1 MGIRISEMEEATTFG
16 ADDYVP
22 IVTNGTNKKALGQ
35 KIKDFIAGFFAT
47 KNGDNITD
55 DSAFRTAIG
64 INAANTPF
72 LNTGTGMTAEDV
84 QAGIEELN
92 TSKANIDGSNIANPS
107 AFRSAIGL
115 NYDFIQ
121 SYDTKTIPSST
132 NNFYTLTN
140 KITIVGGI
148 WLLSYWAQF
157 SDNATGVRIL
167 TLSDSQNSSNDIV
180 YSKITNDAVGSAAL
194 TRMGNM
200 AIFNTGGLSYDIY
213 LNANQNS
220 GSNMTVT
227 GVLRA
232 LRLVN

>member
-1 MGIRISEMEEATTFG
+1 MATQLTR
-16 ADDYVP
+16 A
-22 IVTNGTNKKALGQ
+22 VTDGTVQSTNSAIDAL
-35 KIKDFIAGFFAT
+35 T
-47 KNGDNITD
+47 
-55 DSAFRTAIG
+55 SAVQG
-64 INAANTPF
+64 
-72 LNTGTGMTAEDV
+72 LGTTLGSD
-84 QAGIEELN
+84 
-92 TSKANIDGSNIANPS
+92 KANISGDNIANPS
-107 AFRSAIGL
+107 AFRQNIGL
-115 NYDFIQ
+115 TYDFIQ
-121 SYDTKTIPSST
+121 SNDTRSIASST

-140 KITIVGGI
+140 KITITGGI
-148 WLLSYWAQF
+148 WLISYWAQF

-232 LRLVN
+232 LKLVN

>member
-1 MGIRISEMEEATTFG
+1 MAEITTPIITDTTGQSIASAISG
-16 ADDYVP
+16 L
-22 IVTNGTNKKALGQ
+22 GTALGSD
-35 KIKDFIAGFFAT
+35 KANIS
-47 KNGDNITD
+47 GDNIASPAT
-55 DSAFRTAIG
+55 FRQ
-64 INAANTPF
+64 N
-72 LNTGTGMTAEDV
+72 
-84 QAGIEELN
+84 
-92 TSKANIDGSNIANPS
+92 
-107 AFRSAIGL
+107 IGL
-115 NYDFIQ
+115 TYDFIQ
-121 SYDTKTIPSST
+121 SNDTRSIASST

-140 KITIVGGI
+140 KITITGGI

-194 TRMGNM
+194 SRMGNM
-200 AIFNTGGLSYDIY
+200 VIFNTGGLTYDIY